1 MATRPRPVSRMP
13 VKVTRCPDPRR
24 LPSPSQLHQLVG
36 RSRSGCDPGLDSARG
51 VFSSGG
57 SGHLAV
63 VPSSGLAPLARHGVC
78 RVSSWGRRRPT
89 TSAAFHD
96 PRTDPRIPIPA
107 DIQPATLRLPT
118 SLVQARTPHCGG
130 RPSADGSEEA
140 ERRSPPRITH
150 RSSTLRRDLALT
162 RTGSG
167 PRSLSKSPRSPLP
180 HRRANERWGRRNR
193 VPSLTSPRRRFPVRR
208 FGPRDD
214 ALASDR
220 SRTAPLSPPGTP
232 VLTDR
237 TSLRGSVGRGW
248 GVLPNTIQPTAA
260 SR

>member
-1 MATRPRPVSRMP
+1 MP
-13 VKVTRCPDPRR
+13 VKVTRCPDRGR
-24 LPSPSQLHQLVG
+24 LPSPSQPHRLVG
-36 RSRSGCDPGLDSARG
+36 RPRSGCDPGLDFGSRRPFVRRVG
-51 VFSSGG
+51 PPRGG
-57 SGHLAV
+57 SFLRA
-63 VPSSGLAPLARHGVC
+63 SSTRSPRCLPRELLG
-78 RVSSWGRRRPT
+78 PT
-89 TSAAFHD
+89 SPDDFCSLS
-96 PRTDPRIPIPA
+96 RPA
-107 DIQPATLRLPT
+107 DRSANPDPCRHPAGNLAAADRPRASAHPAT
-118 SLVQARTPHCGG
+118 AGGG
-130 RPSADGSEEA
+130 RARMVPRRLSVAAHPGS
-140 ERRSPPRITH
+140 SL
-150 RSSTLRRDLALT
+150 RSSTVCRHLALS

-167 PRSLSKSPRSPLP
+167 PRSLSKQPRSLLP
-180 HRRANERWGRRNR
+180 HRRANERCGRRDR

-237 TSLRGSVGRGW
+237 TSLRGSVGGGW